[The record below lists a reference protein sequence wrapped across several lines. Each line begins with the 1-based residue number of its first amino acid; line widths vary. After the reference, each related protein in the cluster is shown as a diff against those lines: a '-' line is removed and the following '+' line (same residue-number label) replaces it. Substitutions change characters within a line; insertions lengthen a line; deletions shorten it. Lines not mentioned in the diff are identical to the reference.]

1 MTDRYVFP
9 VVAAEVVDG
18 DTYRLTLD
26 PGFRFT
32 TVQPIRLDGWDTPEK
47 HPVATHRP
55 GIESLNHEVQE
66 ALRAQKTAEDWFRAR
81 FEGEGSCWVRTKK
94 DPDSFGRWLGTIW
107 GVGPYGGEPYYLHDL
122 LEQFHLA
129 TPWPTRWWTVWGNG
143 YEAAM
148 KAGAERMQ
156 RALDD

>member
-9 VVAAEVVDG
+9 VVDAQVIDG

-47 HPVATHRP
+47 HPVAIHRP
-55 GIESLNHEVQE
+55 GITSLNHEVQE
-66 ALRAQKTAEDWFRAR
+66 ALRAQQTSINWFDTC
-81 FEGEGSCWVRTKK
+81 FHDGSPVWCRTKK
-94 DPDSFGRWLGTIW
+94 DPDSFGRWLGTVW
-107 GVGPYGGEPYYLHDL
+107 ALDGAGQPFYLHET
-122 LEQFHLA
+122 LERYHLV

-148 KAGAERMQ
+148 EAGAERM
-156 RALDD
+156 RKEFEKP

>member
-9 VVAAEVVDG
+9 VVDARVIDG
-18 DTYRLTLD
+18 DTFYLALD

-47 HPVATHRP
+47 RPVVIHRP
-55 GIESLNHEVQE
+55 GITSLNHEVQE
-66 ALRAQKTAEDWFRAR
+66 ALRAQKTAEDWFIGA
-81 FEGEGSCWVRTKK
+81 FERGHSVWVHTKK
-94 DPDSFGRWLGTIW
+94 DPDSFGRWLGTVW
-107 GVGPYGGEPYYLHDL
+107 SVGPYGGEPSYLHEL
-122 LEQFHLA
+122 LERFHLA

-148 KAGAERMQ
+148 KAGAERM
-156 RALDD
+156 REMLES